1 MKKRFTVFCIMGIVF
16 ATLAKA
22 NAEELQVDVPFNFVV
37 SGKKL
42 PAATYTVREALPND
56 KSGLAFLGQGTGALA
71 VASEFNTN
79 VTGSELVFHR
89 IGDQYFLSDVVTPS
103 GKLHFAASKKE
114 IQLARGADKQTV
126 VSSAGN

>member
-1 MKKRFTVFCIMGIVF
+1 MKKRFAVFCILGIVF

-22 NAEELQVDVPFNFVV
+22 NAEGLRVNVPFDFMVN
-37 SGKKL
+37 GKRL
-42 PAATYTVREALPND
+42 PAATYTIRESLPND

-71 VASEFNTN
+71 VASEIDTN

-89 IGDQYFLSDVVTPS
+89 IGDQYFLSDVISPT

-114 IQLARGADKQTV
+114 TQLARSADQQAV
-126 VSSAGN
+126 AINVGN